1 MSAMNYQESKIRIE
15 AAIQALKNRKCVI
28 LTDHPDREDEG
39 DLIFAA
45 EFSTPEL
52 MNFMLRNTSGIIC
65 MPILAEKAN
74 ALNLPLMIPE
84 ENNSSSRQTPFTI
97 SIDARVGVTTGVSTE
112 DRHHTIL
119 AACHEHAQP
128 SDLVSPGHIFPL
140 IAKNHG
146 VLERPGHTE
155 GSIDL
160 MKLAGLKKVAILCEL
175 MNADGSMMRGEKL
188 IAFSKQHDIPML
200 SIDDLILY
208 RQVNEALLTFSKPA
222 NLPTE
227 QHGEFTLF
235 SVREIIN
242 QKEHIIL
249 TKANPENSALSN
261 PPLVRIH
268 SACATGDIFHSLRCD
283 CAKQLNHAL
292 DCIQAEGGFLIYL
305 NQEGRGTGIFNKV
318 NAYALQETGMDTVD
332 ANLALGLPEDARE
345 YGIVAQI
352 LKHFNLSK
360 IRLLSNNP
368 KKIDALQSF
377 GIEVERQA
385 TPIFLNKKNQA
396 YLQTKR
402 NKLKHLIDQDQLE
415 NNHDAE

>member
-1 MSAMNYQESKIRIE
+1 MSAIQYQDSKLRVE
-15 AAIQALKNRKCVI
+15 LALQSLKSGKCVI

-65 MPILAEKAN
+65 MPILAEKAK

-97 SIDARVGVTTGVSTE
+97 SIDARIGITTGVSTE
-112 DRHHTIL
+112 DRHQTIL

-175 MNADGSMMRGEKL
+175 MNADGTMMRGENL
-188 IAFSKQHDIPML
+188 MAFSKQNDIPML

-208 RQVNEALLTFSKPA
+208 RQVNEVLLTYSKPA
-222 NLPTE
+222 QLPTE
-227 QHGEFTLF
+227 EWGEFTLF
-235 SVREIIN
+235 SVKEKVNQQEHMLFIN
-242 QKEHIIL
+242 AKSMQ
-249 TKANPENSALSN
+249 ALKSN
-261 PPLVRIH
+261 PLVRIH
-268 SACATGDIFHSLRCD
+268 SSCATGDIFHSLRCD
-283 CAKQLNHAL
+283 CAKQLHHAL
-292 DCIQAEGGFLIYL
+292 KQIQLEGGLLIYL
-305 NQEGRGTGIFNKV
+305 NQEGRGAGIFNKV
-318 NAYALQETGMDTVD
+318 NAYALQETGLDTVE
-332 ANLALGLPEDARE
+332 ANLALGLPEDSRQ
-345 YGIVAQI
+345 YGMVAQI
-352 LKHFNLSK
+352 LKHFDINQ
-360 IRLLSNNP
+360 IRLLTNNP
-368 KKIDALQSF
+368 KKIEALNAF
-377 GIEVERQA
+377 GITVERQA
-385 TPIFLNKKNQA
+385 TPIFLNKKNRA
-396 YLQTKR
+396 YLQTKQ
-402 NKLKHLIDQDQLE
+402 NKLKHLIDPNQLE
-415 NNHDAE
+415 DEHDSR